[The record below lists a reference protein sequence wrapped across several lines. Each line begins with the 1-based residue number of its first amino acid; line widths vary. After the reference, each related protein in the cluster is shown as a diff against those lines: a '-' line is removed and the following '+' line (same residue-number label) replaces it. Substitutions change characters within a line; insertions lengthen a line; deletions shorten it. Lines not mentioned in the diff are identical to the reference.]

1 MCAEQLQIGESA
13 TDALNKEAIRMEQ
26 QAKQLRTLARDLH
39 DTAAR
44 RLMADALGIAFNT
57 EYISSEPQPSSP
69 PAADPAA
76 SSSAA
81 PGPDLLKAAL
91 LLAHIDNPDV
101 DVNAYVARMDE
112 MAEELKRTFPENAT
126 ELQRL
131 AALDK
136 YLFEELGMRGSQSEY
151 YTRSNSYL
159 NEVIDRRTGI
169 PITLAV
175 LYMELGRRV
184 GLPLEGVSFPGHF
197 LVRLRMRHGMLV
209 LDPFC
214 GGAPLAMDDLRE
226 RLKRVVPEA
235 AAAPLAVD
243 DLPLDSFLEPADKRQ
258 ILGRVLRNLKGVY
271 LASDRYERAL
281 EVLNRLC
288 IVAPDSGTDLRDRG
302 LVYERLECWRPA
314 LDDLRAY
321 IAREPQASDAEQVRA
336 RMLVL
341 AARCASLN

>member
-1 MCAEQLQIGESA
+1 M
-13 TDALNKEAIRMEQ
+13 
-26 QAKQLRTLARDLH
+26 TLAAFAAHIEAGEGRIDL
-39 DTAAR
+39 AR
-44 RLMADALGIAFNT
+44 ACLMIAEDA
-57 EYISSEPQPSSP
+57 Y
-69 PAADPAA
+69 
-76 SSSAA
+76 
-81 PGPDLLKAAL
+81 PDLDVDAYLATLERLAEVLRARLGGSGAAEEK
-91 LLAHIDNPDV
+91 LLAL
-101 DVNAYVARMDE
+101 NAYV
-112 MAEELKRTFPENAT
+112 
-126 ELQRL
+126 
-131 AALDK
+131 
-136 YLFEELGMRGSQSEY
+136 FEELGFTGNAEDY
-151 YTRSNSYL
+151 YDPRNSYL

-226 RLKRVVPEA
+226 RLRRVVPQGA
-235 AAAPLAVD
+235 ATPLTVD

-271 LASDRYERAL
+271 LAGDRTERAL